1 MSGGIGAELSDGNFW
16 EGAIIGG
23 VVAGLNHSLHKFSE
37 QQRQKYILENQLE
50 AEGYDP
56 WGKPTVTKEYAQ
68 KMMDKVQILK
78 HQNDLAGGRG
88 KISGFVNSD
97 DYHGKVNVNTGDIYL
112 AKNSLSTA
120 SNMSLAT
127 VIYHELKHLVYH
139 WNPNFSSLLKY
150 SGKKRSD
157 YQHFLIYSEINNVLL
172 NRSLTFGTRDALNQ
186 LNKMYGWKY

>member
-1 MSGGIGAELSDGNFW
+1 MGSLGASGFQAVAGKFAKSTIGTIAFGALSGGIGAELSDGNFW

-97 DYHGKVNVNTGDIYL
+97 
-112 AKNSLSTA
+112 
-120 SNMSLAT
+120 
-127 VIYHELKHLVYH
+127 
-139 WNPNFSSLLKY
+139 F
-150 SGKKRSD
+150 
-157 YQHFLIYSEINNVLL
+157 
-172 NRSLTFGTRDALNQ
+172 
-186 LNKMYGWKY
+186 